1 MSIMVA
7 EVYDALVEAGASEEK
22 SRAAAT
28 AIADYD
34 QRFNH
39 IDFELKRHRLMLTL
53 VLGGI
58 VVLILKAFFGG

>member
-1 MSIMVA
+1 MSMMVA

-22 SRAAAT
+22 SRTAAK

-34 QRFNH
+34 QGFNR
-39 IDFELKRHRLMLTL
+39 IDSELKLHGLMLIL
-53 VLGGI
+53 VLGGN